1 MGVWGVGVTLRVTQ
15 SPVMMGGRDE
25 PLYGFIAQAFLH
37 YLGSL
42 KICVPEIFDGDK
54 FEEKLDE
61 PGSKIRLLEI
71 WKLFFFFQKNHTPM
85 NEFKNVSNTNYFI
98 VKLCTHS
105 SCPQFLA
112 LNLTSFSPQK

>member
-54 FEEKLDE
+54 F
-61 PGSKIRLLEI
+61 
-71 WKLFFFFQKNHTPM
+71 
-85 NEFKNVSNTNYFI
+85 
-98 VKLCTHS
+98 
-105 SCPQFLA
+105 
-112 LNLTSFSPQK
+112 

>member
-1 MGVWGVGVTLRVTQ
+1 MVYGSLGCWGNIKSYSIACDDGW
-15 SPVMMGGRDE
+15 
-25 PLYGFIAQAFLH
+25 YGFIAQAFLH

-71 WKLFFFFQKNHTPM
+71 WKLFFFSKKSYP
-85 NEFKNVSNTNYFI
+85 NE
-98 VKLCTHS
+98 
-105 SCPQFLA
+105 
-112 LNLTSFSPQK
+112 

>member
-15 SPVMMGGRDE
+15 SPVMMGGRVE

-71 WKLFFFFQKNHTPM
+71 WKLFFFSKKSYP
-85 NEFKNVSNTNYFI
+85 NE
-98 VKLCTHS
+98 
-105 SCPQFLA
+105 
-112 LNLTSFSPQK
+112 